1 MLRHVPGARIVA
13 VAGDEVNVKITTRID
28 MVMADRML
36 QMKVMAPIEEPEAS
50 ASLEGL
56 RLLVVGGTSGIGR
69 AIADEATRRGATAEV
84 DGGSLGLDV
93 RDYAGV
99 ESRLEAAAARMGGID
114 HVVCTAG
121 ILRIGSVATT
131 AAHELAEVVDV
142 NLTGTLNV
150 ARAAYPWLRRSRGSL
165 TVFTSSSFTRG
176 RPDYVAYSASKAA
189 LVNMTQGLSEEWADE
204 GIRVNAVSPERTDT
218 PMRRKAF
225 PGESPDGLLGSE
237 AVAVATLRLILSD
250 LTGQVLDVRRH
261 DALTPPL
268 VVEPAEPGTVQAD
281 PKVAPPARTR

>member
-1 MLRHVPGARIVA
+1 
-13 VAGDEVNVKITTRID
+13 
-28 MVMADRML
+28 
-36 QMKVMAPIEEPEAS
+36 
-50 ASLEGL
+50 
-56 RLLVVGGTSGIGR
+56 
-69 AIADEATRRGATAEV
+69 
-84 DGGSLGLDV
+84 
-93 RDYAGV
+93 
-99 ESRLEAAAARMGGID
+99 MGGID

-131 AAHELAEVVDV
+131 AADELAEVVDV